1 MIAALTDPWWWIPT
15 VFGVV
20 VLAVGNEVS
29 RWYRRWW

>member
-1 MIAALTDPWWWIPT
+1 MIAALTDSWWIPT

-29 RWYRRWW
+29 RWYRRGW